1 MRFEKCAYNVDVE
14 VPKPSLP
21 AEPRRAYVVALIPA
35 HREEA
40 EIGNTIR
47 SLLAQNRPPNK
58 IVVITNRTEDR
69 VADRT
74 HEIAQS
80 FPGVTA
86 INLVFPIGTTHGKSR
101 ALNHGWR
108 HHGQLADIVVC
119 IDADTRLPQNAVE
132 DWVDE
137 FYDNP
142 RLGGSSSKFTMRD
155 ERNADQT
162 IVQVQ
167 RAEFARW
174 TDTSLRRGWTS
185 VLAGTGC
192 AIRGA
197 ALVEAAT
204 TSGNDDGPWCYASL
218 VEDFELTYRVRAAG
232 YLCQV
237 SPTVRAYTDAMKTV
251 SALWSQRMKWQ
262 SGTVSDLMKLGFNRL
277 TALDWI
283 QQFAGFL
290 QAFVRI
296 GWLLA
301 LIVSLALGSFVFHP
315 IWLVCPVYFAVT
327 DWIMAGRIPHR
338 TWRDRVNAV
347 ALVPQDLFAYMRA
360 GWFIYA
366 WTEVLS
372 GSEKDRW
379 TVQYQ
384 SEGV

>member
-174 TDTSLRRGWTS
+174 TGTPRRSSLRR
-185 VLAGTGC
+185 LP
-192 AIRGA
+192 A
-197 ALVEAAT
+197 A
-204 TSGNDDGPWCYASL
+204 
-218 VEDFELTYRVRAAG
+218 RAA
-232 YLCQV
+232 
-237 SPTVRAYTDAMKTV
+237 R
-251 SALWSQRMKWQ
+251 
-262 SGTVSDLMKLGFNRL
+262 
-277 TALDWI
+277 
-283 QQFAGFL
+283 
-290 QAFVRI
+290 
-296 GWLLA
+296 
-301 LIVSLALGSFVFHP
+301 
-315 IWLVCPVYFAVT
+315 
-327 DWIMAGRIPHR
+327 
-338 TWRDRVNAV
+338 
-347 ALVPQDLFAYMRA
+347 
-360 GWFIYA
+360 
-366 WTEVLS
+366 
-372 GSEKDRW
+372 
-379 TVQYQ
+379 
-384 SEGV
+384 

>member
-14 VPKPSLP
+14 VPNPCLP
-21 AEPRRAYVVALIPA
+21 AEPTRAYVVALIAA

-47 SLLAQNRPPNK
+47 SLLAQHRPPNK
-58 IVVITNRTEDR
+58 IVVITNRAADK

-74 HEIAQS
+74 HQIAES
-80 FPGVTA
+80 FPEVTA
-86 INLVFPIGTTHGKSR
+86 IDLVFPTGTTHGKSR
-101 ALNHGWR
+101 ALNHGWL
-108 HHGQLADIVVC
+108 HHARLADIVVC
-119 IDADTRLPQNAVE
+119 IDADTRLPQNAVG
-132 DWVDE
+132 DWVGE
-137 FYDNP
+137 FYANP

-155 ERNADQT
+155 ERNGDQA

-192 AIRGA
+192 AIRGVT
-197 ALVEAAT
+197 LVEAAT
-204 TSGNDDGPWCYASL
+204 TSGHNEGPWCYASM
-218 VEDFELTYRVRAAG
+218 VEDFELTYRLRAAG

-237 SPTVRAYTDAMKTV
+237 SPTVRAYTDAMKGV
-251 SALWSQRMKWQ
+251 RSLWSQRMKWQ

-277 TALDWI
+277 TALDWM

-296 GWLLA
+296 GWPLA
-301 LIVSLALGSFVFHP
+301 LIASLALGTFEFRP
-315 IWLVCPVYFAVT
+315 IWLLCPVYFAVT
-327 DWIMAGRIPHR
+327 DWIMAARIPHR
-338 TWRDRVNAV
+338 TWRDRVTAL

-366 WTEVLS
+366 WIEALS
-372 GSEKDRW
+372 GSKKDRW
-379 TVQYQ
+379 SGQYQ